1 VTETQLILFLL
12 LGFTLGLSLLTAAA
26 RASIDNA
33 SLARLL
39 GQTEVKETQFS
50 RNIPLLSSIFYTR
63 AGLHWL
69 QILLH
74 FALAGLAA
82 AVFLPWIDES
92 GDYIWIAA
100 ILIMIA
106 LLTSWLEWII
116 SERAV
121 QNADQ
126 WGPKLTPVS
135 KVLTSFLYPLLVF
148 TLKFSPQLTGAEP
161 GINPII
167 EEEIKNLVDNGQQ
180 DGILEKEERKMI
192 YSIFR
197 LGDTLAREIMI
208 PRIDIMAVDV
218 QTPLAQA
225 VDTLLST
232 GFSRVPVYEDTV
244 DNVLGVLYTKDL
256 LKVWREGNELSSLRS
271 LLRSAYFVPE
281 AKKVDE
287 LLAEMQ
293 SRRVHMAVV
302 VDEYGGVAGVVTL
315 EDIVEEIVGEIQDEY
330 DQAEELPYQELGDG
344 QYIFQGRVDLDDF
357 NEVMGSYLPKEEA
370 DTIGGFIY
378 NRIGRV
384 PTAGETLQIDNLLLV
399 VEQVTGRRIRKVRAS
414 WVPVEV
420 AEKEETN
427 VDK

>member
-1 VTETQLILFLL
+1 MGGVLMMSMI
-12 LGFTLGLSLLTAAA
+12 TAAA
-26 RASIDNA
+26 RSSMDQA

-39 GQTEVKETQFS
+39 GQTEAKENQFS
-50 RNIPLLSSIFYTR
+50 KNIPLLSSIFYTR

-69 QILLH
+69 QIILH
-74 FALAGLAA
+74 FAFAALAAGLVA
-82 AVFLPWIDES
+82 PWIDATE
-92 GDYIWIAA
+92 DYLWI
-100 ILIMIA
+100 ILLLGLLA
-106 LLTSWLEWII
+106 LLVSWLEWVVEQRGIQ
-116 SERAV
+116 RA
-121 QNADQ
+121 DE
-126 WGPKLTPVS
+126 WGPRLAPLAR
-135 KVLTSFLYPLLVF
+135 VLTSPLYPLLVF
-148 TLKFSPQLTGAEP
+148 TLRFSPHLTGAES

-167 EEEIKNLVDNGQQ
+167 EEELKSIVDNGQQ
-180 DGILEKEERKMI
+180 DGILEKDERKMI

-208 PRIDIMAVDV
+208 PRIDVMALEVE
-218 QTPLAQA
+218 TPLGQA

-232 GFSRVPVYEDTV
+232 GFSRVPVYQETI

-256 LKVWREGNELSSLRS
+256 LNVWREGNEISSLHS
-271 LLRSAYFVPE
+271 LLRAAYFVPE

-330 DQAEELPYQELGDG
+330 DQAEELPYQMLADG

-357 NEVMGSYLPKEEA
+357 NEVMNSYLPSEEA

-378 NRIGRV
+378 NRVGRV
-384 PTAGETLQIDNLLLV
+384 PTAGESLRIENLQLV
-399 VEQVTGRRIRKVRAS
+399 VEQVTGRRIRKVRAG
-414 WVPVEV
+414 WMPAEVE
-420 AEKEETN
+420 EKEEKN
-427 VDK
+427 ADR